1 MRGSWAPK
9 NEKGNLTSASTRSP
23 INLAPGEPHR
33 YLFEGIGESSMEIDL
48 TMLPARDAHDLMT
61 SALIPRPIA
70 WVSSV
75 SAQGHIN
82 LAPFSFFSG
91 ITWCPGTLCVSVVNR
106 PDGSRKDTVRNI
118 GETKSFVVNM
128 VSQDLVSRMVETS
141 ATLPHG
147 VNEAQKAAIPLV
159 QSKVVVAPRVKEARV
174 AFECALDRIVTV
186 GNGAYAGNLVLG
198 AILLVHIKD
207 ELLEGGKTIDPM
219 RFDVIGR
226 LSGTRYCRTGSV
238 FEISAEG
245 KKER

>member
-1 MRGSWAPK
+1 
-9 NEKGNLTSASTRSP
+9 
-23 INLAPGEPHR
+23 
-33 YLFEGIGESSMEIDL
+33 MEIDL
-48 TMLPARDAHDLMT
+48 SALPAREAHDLMT

-91 ITWCPGTLCVSVVNR
+91 ITWCPATLGFSVVNR
-106 PDGSRKDTVRNI
+106 PDGSRKDTIRNI
-118 GETKSFVVNM
+118 EETKNFVVNM
-128 VSQDLVSRMVETS
+128 VSQDLASRMVETS

-147 VNEAQKAAIPLV
+147 VNEAQKAGVPLV
-159 QSKVVVAPRVKEARV
+159 QSNVVVVPRVKEARV

-186 GNGAYAGNLVLG
+186 GNGAYAGNLILG
-198 AILLVHIKD
+198 TILLVHIKD
-207 ELLEGGKTIDPM
+207 ELLEAGKTVDPM

-226 LSGTRYCRTGSV
+226 LSGARYCRTGSV

>member
-1 MRGSWAPK
+1 M
-9 NEKGNLTSASTRSP
+9 
-23 INLAPGEPHR
+23 H
-33 YLFEGIGESSMEIDL
+33 YLFEEIGESEMEIDL
-48 TMLPARDAHDLMT
+48 STLPAREAHDLLT

-70 WVSSV
+70 WVSSI

-91 ITWCPGTLCVSVVNR
+91 ITWCPATLGFSVVNR
-106 PDGSRKDTVRNI
+106 PDGSRKDTIRNI
-118 GETKSFVVNM
+118 EETKNFVVNM
-128 VSQDLVSRMVETS
+128 VSQDLASRMVETS

-147 VNEAQKAAIPLV
+147 VNEAQKAGVPLV

-174 AFECALDRIVTV
+174 TFECALDRIVTV

-198 AILLVHIKD
+198 TILLVHIKD
-207 ELLEGGKTIDPM
+207 ELLEAGRTIDPI

-238 FEISAEG
+238 FEI
-245 KKER
+245 

>member
-1 MRGSWAPK
+1 
-9 NEKGNLTSASTRSP
+9 
-23 INLAPGEPHR
+23 
-33 YLFEGIGESSMEIDL
+33 MEIDL

-147 VNEAQKAAIPLV
+147 ISEAEKAGVPLV
-159 QSKVVVAPRVKEARV
+159 QSKVVAAPRVKEARV

>member
-1 MRGSWAPK
+1 M
-9 NEKGNLTSASTRSP
+9 
-23 INLAPGEPHR
+23 R
-33 YLFEGIGESSMEIDL
+33 YLLQGIGELNMEIDL
-48 TMLPARDAHDLMT
+48 STLQAREAHDLLT

-91 ITWCPGTLCVSVVNR
+91 ITWCPATLGFSVVNR
-106 PDGSRKDTVRNI
+106 PDGSRKDTIRNI
-118 GETKSFVVNM
+118 EETKNFVVNM
-128 VSQDLVSRMVETS
+128 VSQDLASRMVETS

-147 VNEAQKAAIPLV
+147 VNEAQKAGIPLV
-159 QSKVVVAPRVKEARV
+159 QSKTVVAPRVKEARV

-198 AILLVHIKD
+198 SILLVHIKD
-207 ELLEGGKTIDPM
+207 ELLEGGKTVDPV

-226 LSGTRYCRTGSV
+226 LSGTRYCRTDSV
-238 FEISAEG
+238 FDI
-245 KKER
+245 

>member
-1 MRGSWAPK
+1 
-9 NEKGNLTSASTRSP
+9 
-23 INLAPGEPHR
+23 
-33 YLFEGIGESSMEIDL
+33 MEIDL
-48 TMLPARDAHDLMT
+48 STLPAREAHDLMT

-91 ITWCPGTLCVSVVNR
+91 ITWCPATLGFSVVNR
-106 PDGSRKDTVRNI
+106 ADGSRKDTIRNI
-118 GETKSFVVNM
+118 EETKNFVVNM
-128 VSQDLVSRMVETS
+128 VSQDLASRMVETS

-147 VNEAQKAAIPLV
+147 VNEAQKAGVALV
-159 QSKVVVAPRVKEARV
+159 QSTVVVAPRVEDARV

-198 AILLVHIKD
+198 TILLVYIKD
-207 ELLEGGKTIDPM
+207 ELLEPGRTVDPI

-238 FEISAEG
+238 FEI
-245 KKER
+245 